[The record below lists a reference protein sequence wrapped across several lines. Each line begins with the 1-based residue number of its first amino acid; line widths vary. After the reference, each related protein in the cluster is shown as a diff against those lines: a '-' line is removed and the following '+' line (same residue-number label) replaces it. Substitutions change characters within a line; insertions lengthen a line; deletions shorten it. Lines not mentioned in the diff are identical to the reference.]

1 MYYSLKERE
10 DIGKKVFTHQL
21 TKEEAMKEYDRA
33 ITTVINYVKYYMQQ
47 HNIPV
52 VPKVN
57 DILDIEMPNY
67 QEMSKDELITELMRK
82 DVEIARTKKGYTVKA
97 NYSEFNN
104 YLQNISNHAE
114 NSQLNWLFIYK
125 LNNYFVGSMY
135 FWFLR
140 TV

>member
-21 TKEEAMKEYDRA
+21 TKEEAMKEYDIS

-114 NSQLNWLFIYK
+114 NSHLNWLFIYK

>member
-21 TKEEAMKEYDRA
+21 TKEEAMREYDIS

-57 DILDIEMPNY
+57 DILDIAMPNY

-82 DVEIARTKKGYTVKA
+82 DVEIARTKKGYTVKGGGKEKE
-97 NYSEFNN
+97 YVILEDK
-104 YLQNISNHAE
+104 
-114 NSQLNWLFIYK
+114 NSK
-125 LNNYFVGSMY
+125 
-135 FWFLR
+135 
-140 TV
+140 